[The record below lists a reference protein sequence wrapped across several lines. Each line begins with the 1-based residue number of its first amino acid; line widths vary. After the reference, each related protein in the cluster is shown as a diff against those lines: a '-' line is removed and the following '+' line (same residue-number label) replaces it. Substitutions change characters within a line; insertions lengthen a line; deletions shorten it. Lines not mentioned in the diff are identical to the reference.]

1 LMNTKYQIFLISDST
16 GETLDRI
23 FLALQSQFKNFDY
36 EKREFVFTR
45 TEQQIDK
52 IVKECKTK
60 KNSIILYTIVDTKL
74 AKFLGNESLK
84 NNIPCFGVLGNLIL
98 TFSKLLNQKAIH
110 KPSAQ
115 HVLDEDYYKRIEAI
129 QFTMAHDDGKK
140 NEDLG
145 QADII
150 LLGVSRTSK
159 TPTSI
164 YLANRGYKTLNIP
177 LVLEHKI
184 PITLEKDSNKYCVI
198 GLVASPERLVEVRK
212 TRANTNQN
220 IDLNLY
226 TDLESIKEEVEK
238 SKKMFKKY
246 NWPTIDV
253 TRRSVEE
260 TAASIIKI
268 HEIKQS
274 K

>member
-1 LMNTKYQIFLISDST
+1 MKTSHDIYLISDST
-16 GETLDRI
+16 GDTLDRI
-23 FLALQSQFKNFDY
+23 FLALKAQF
-36 EKREFVFTR
+36 EKFEYKVHQYSFTR
-45 TEQQIDK
+45 TENQILK
-52 IVKECKTK
+52 IIDICKK
-60 KNSIILYTIVDTKL
+60 KQNCIILYTIVDTKL

-184 PITLEKDSNKYCVI
+184 PIILEKDSNKYCVI

>member
-1 LMNTKYQIFLISDST
+1 
-16 GETLDRI
+16 
-23 FLALQSQFKNFDY
+23 
-36 EKREFVFTR
+36 
-45 TEQQIDK
+45 
-52 IVKECKTK
+52 
-60 KNSIILYTIVDTKL
+60 
-74 AKFLGNESLK
+74 
-84 NNIPCFGVLGNLIL
+84 
-98 TFSKLLNQKAIH
+98 
-110 KPSAQ
+110 
-115 HVLDEDYYKRIEAI
+115 
-129 QFTMAHDDGKK
+129 MAHDDGKK
-140 NEDLG
+140 NEDLE

-184 PITLEKDSNKYCVI
+184 PITLEKNSNKYCVI
-198 GLVASPERLVEVRK
+198 GLVAAPERLVEVRK

-246 NWPTIDV
+246 SWPTIDV

-268 HEIKQS
+268 HEIKQNKMKIILAS
-274 K
+274 KVE

>member
-1 LMNTKYQIFLISDST
+1 M
-16 GETLDRI
+16 
-23 FLALQSQFKNFDY
+23 
-36 EKREFVFTR
+36 
-45 TEQQIDK
+45 
-52 IVKECKTK
+52 
-60 KNSIILYTIVDTKL
+60 
-74 AKFLGNESLK
+74 
-84 NNIPCFGVLGNLIL
+84 
-98 TFSKLLNQKAIH
+98 
-110 KPSAQ
+110 
-115 HVLDEDYYKRIEAI
+115 
-129 QFTMAHDDGKK
+129 
-140 NEDLG
+140 
-145 QADII
+145 
-150 LLGVSRTSK
+150 
-159 TPTSI
+159 
-164 YLANRGYKTLNIP
+164 NIP

-184 PITLEKDSNKYCVI
+184 PIILEKDSNKYCVI

-268 HEIKQS
+268 HEIKQN